1 VTDRLRGW
9 AHTAATTWLLFV
21 GALAAWSVVPIALGW
36 HPVVVVSGSMEP
48 HVHPGDVVLVDGHLR
63 VPGPGQVVLVRDPGT
78 STGSKLHRVVRF
90 DAQGRLVT
98 KGDANPTE
106 DTTPVEPSDVEGV
119 ARVLVPGAGRL
130 SMLTRRQERSD
141 WAWAGGTLLSAAV
154 LSLVPSTGGGRR
166 RRRVGR
172 ATQGVSVTPTPV
184 QSPQRT

>member
-1 VTDRLRGW
+1 MTERLRGW

-21 GALAAWSVVPIALGW
+21 GALAAWSVAPIAVGW

-48 HVHPGDVVLVDGHLR
+48 HVHPGDVVLVDSR
-63 VPGPGQVVLVRDPGT
+63 IRAPRPGQVVLVRDPET

-90 DAQGRLVT
+90 DAEGRLVT

-106 DTTPVEPSDVEGV
+106 DTTPVDPSDVEGV

-130 SMLTRRQERSD
+130 SMLTRRQDRVD

-154 LSLVPSTGGGRR
+154 LSLAPSGDRR
-166 RRRVGR
+166 RRRH
-172 ATQGVSVTPTPV
+172 
-184 QSPQRT
+184 